1 MAYKIFLEDRPII
14 RLFAI
19 IFVIAAAFSGT
30 IVVEPAAAEQHAK
43 IAANTCK
50 NVVRYDKQLADL
62 KNRTVCYQAVV
73 QGDRYARKMLHRS
86 AFLADQALSLYLG
99 AAIPAATPILGRDP
113 RQTKSL
119 QRQQAAFWRK
129 AKDADLDLLFLQ
141 DNAGL
146 PYRFAE
152 ITQKGKVAEVVVH
165 FQRGLKTN
173 IEPTPTRAT
182 SAARYVLTKPVNTW
196 LIDDFEPIRLPGA
209 NPQDWINDYLLYA
222 RSAYGNDVHL
232 LFALLPLAEQ
242 IHLPHFWLDGNVGA
256 DADFLTRNHG
266 KTFLTSNKKPF
277 ITATGKID
285 SGAGTGTAD
294 EVLEI
299 GFLMKDPDAG
309 DESWI
314 IDPRE
319 RGQYR
324 IVERG
329 GQWFIAA
336 FEELIPE
343 ESHPSSGADDNRLVF
358 NHPAS
363 VAEYLLQ
370 SRTWIENLQTCKPSE
385 STFSIP
391 TVPAKTNRYVIE
403 GYVGDLCRFKVTV
416 IGAIGMLC
424 NVSAETIEALM
435 AQKRHTAQQL
445 EALRHGTFPFHVT
458 VDEELKVRISKA
470 MSQACKV
477 TMDKQPPVDMGKYVE
492 DTFVYLK
499 NLKSCTPSTYSYP
512 HPMIPG
518 FTGRNVIKGYEGDKC
533 IIHFYI
539 PGDIVMKCKVSSRYV
554 ELERNQISQ
563 MLKDLQESGQYEFSI
578 KIDLGSGVSSSEL
591 SNLMGKECQW

>member
-1 MAYKIFLEDRPII
+1 MIHFFTII
-14 RLFAI
+14 LVLTA
-19 IFVIAAAFSGT
+19 VFSGK
-30 IVVEPAAAEQHAK
+30 IIVEPAAAEQHAK
-43 IAANTCK
+43 VAANTCK
-50 NVVRYDKQLADL
+50 KVIRFDKQLTDF
-62 KNRTVCYQAVV
+62 KNRTICYQAVV

-99 AAIPAATPILGRDP
+99 AAIPAAIPILERDP

-129 AKDADLDLLFLQ
+129 TKDANLDLLFLQ

-173 IEPTPTRAT
+173 IEPRPTGAL

-196 LIDDFEPIRLPGA
+196 LIDDFEPIRLPVA

-256 DADFLTRNHG
+256 DADFLSRNHG

-285 SGAGTGTAD
+285 SGTGTGAAD

-299 GFLMKDPDAG
+299 GFLMKDPSAE

-343 ESHPSSGADDNRLVF
+343 ESHPSSGTGDDRLVF
-358 NHPAS
+358 NNSAS

-370 SRTWIENLQTCKPSE
+370 SRTWIENLRTCKPSE

-416 IGAIGMLC
+416 IGAIGVLC
-424 NVSAETIEALM
+424 NVSTETIEALI

-445 EALRHGTFPFHVT
+445 EELRHGTYPFRVT

-477 TMDKQPPVDMGKYVE
+477 TMDEQPPVDMEKYVE
-492 DTFVYLK
+492 DTFAYMK

-512 HPMIPG
+512 HPMVPG
-518 FTGRNVIKGYEGDKC
+518 FTAKNVITGYEDDKC

-539 PGDIVMKCKVSSRYV
+539 PGDSVIKCKASSRYV
-554 ELERNQISQ
+554 EVARTQISQ
-563 MLKDLQESGQYEFSI
+563 MLKDLQESGRYEFSM
-578 KIDLGSGVSSSEL
+578 KIDLDSGVVSSSEL
-591 SNLMGKECQW
+591 GDLMSEECQW